1 MNWSSTKPTCVGWY
15 WYREHGHATIVM
27 VVIDPMYINHPLR
40 AVFQEPLP
48 AGDCLPVAELDGEWA
63 GPIEEPLRGGELD
76 IAEDRK
82 AANARCEHGQLLSDP
97 CEGCTEE
104 LARKMNEEALRTAG
118 LALSPESLARQN
130 AIDQQATAAYM
141 LKQGKAQAD
150 RQFP

>member
-63 GPIEEPLRGGELD
+63 GPIEQLMLTGTDVLTLRKQLFNAAAAVSGYFDAEEMLNKRLPYSEQLTHLARLISRELD
-76 IAEDRK
+76 V
-82 AANARCEHGQLLSDP
+82 S
-97 CEGCTEE
+97 
-104 LARKMNEEALRTAG
+104 EAIR
-118 LALSPESLARQN
+118 
-130 AIDQQATAAYM
+130 
-141 LKQGKAQAD
+141 
-150 RQFP
+150 